1 MSKLVDQVA
10 SQRLTSKQVAR
21 FVADGFIKFEAIVPP
36 ELNARALAQIESN
49 SGGVEDHGYRG
60 ERFADRYRGTA
71 LAELFRLPQVEGII
85 RSLVG
90 PDPIF
95 DHHCPHLQHP
105 NSGAGAWH
113 QDAVIDAKRHFDL
126 QLMYFPQDTPRE
138 MGGTML
144 LPGSHFRRIN
154 VFEPGRYHNFVG
166 QAPTVCPAGTIVAT
180 HHGIWHCAQANRTA
194 TKRYMFK
201 VRLAAS
207 VPQVKLFDTAD
218 LHDPEVGRILGG
230 GELFWAGTDSRLE
243 VIHRAQ
249 LWRLL
254 TDNPGFD
261 IQYYLGRIENDPF
274 REVPRAARGW
284 RSERQPATAG

>member
-1 MSKLVDQVA
+1 MSSNL
-10 SQRLTSKQVAR
+10 LNSKQVAR
-21 FVADGFIKFEAIVPP
+21 FVADGFVKFEAVVPP
-36 ELNARALAQIESN
+36 ELNARALAQIESGT
-49 SGGVEDHGYRG
+49 GGVEDHGYRG

-71 LAELFRLPQVEGII
+71 LAEVFRLPAVDGII

-90 PDPIF
+90 ADPIF
-95 DHHCPHLQHP
+95 DHHCPHLQLPH
-105 NSGAGAWH
+105 SGPGAWH
-113 QDAVIDAKRHFDL
+113 QDAVIDAKRHFDV

-144 LPGSHFRRIN
+144 LPCSHFRRIN
-154 VFEPGRYHNFVG
+154 VFEPGRYHNFIG
-166 QAPTVCPAGTIVAT
+166 QVPTVCPAGTIVAT
-180 HHGIWHCAQANRTA
+180 HHNIWHCAQPNRTDK
-194 TKRYMFK
+194 KRYMFK

-218 LHDPEVGRILGG
+218 LHDPEVGHILGG
-230 GELFWAGTDSRLE
+230 NAPFWAGTDLRLE
-243 VIHRAQ
+243 IIHRTQ

-261 IQYYLGRIENDPF
+261 IAYWLGRLENDPQ

-284 RSERQPATAG
+284 KGERQAAATAT